1 MISKRR
7 KSFSER
13 EVINDYPA
21 IETERSS
28 EVDLPEQ
35 YRRKDSMIPENY
47 CDLYV
52 QQFLDCDESFFEG
65 TTRSQS
71 QEENTVE

>member
-13 EVINDYPA
+13 EAINDYPA

-28 EVDLPEQ
+28 EVDLPE
-35 YRRKDSMIPENY
+35 
-47 CDLYV
+47 
-52 QQFLDCDESFFEG
+52 
-65 TTRSQS
+65 
-71 QEENTVE
+71 